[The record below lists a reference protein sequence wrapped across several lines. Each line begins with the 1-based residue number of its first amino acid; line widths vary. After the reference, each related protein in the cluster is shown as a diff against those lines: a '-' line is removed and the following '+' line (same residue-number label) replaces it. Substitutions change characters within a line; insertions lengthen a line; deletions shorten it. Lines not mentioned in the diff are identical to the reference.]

1 MGQQQG
7 VMVDLRERERVMLF
21 CAAIALVFAP
31 ADWLTIGRF
40 SWTLLAVRGGW
51 AATIAAVVL
60 AMRHT
65 GPGAR
70 RVLTVVMVMAS
81 IGFHAALAALT
92 GGGGS
97 PLFHWM
103 VAYPVAT
110 ALLLQDDIAAII
122 GAGVALCSSGLA
134 ILVADGA
141 GAVFMAQWTLQA
153 LAMTGLSLFAS
164 ISYRRMRGRETE
176 ARRAS
181 DAAIS
186 RMRASEAAIAA
197 RDEFLA
203 VAAHELRTPLTSLL
217 LHLEAIRRGVVP
229 GPGTF
234 DPAHAHHPP
243 ERRRIEA
250 VERQA
255 QRLSVLIDG
264 MLDVSRLGGGRLS
277 FELAETDLAALVRDV
292 AHGFAADAAAAGSP
306 IDVRFDVAMVGSWDA
321 GRLEQVFTNL
331 IGNAIKYGGGAPI
344 DVEGRSDDETVWIS
358 VRDRGIGIPAADQE
372 RIFRRF
378 ERAVDPQHDSGRQYR
393 GLGLGL
399 WISSEL
405 VKAFGGRISV
415 QSTPG
420 EGSTFT
426 VELPRSP
433 PGTASQPGRQRRAK
447 ASGHG
452 T

>member
-1 MGQQQG
+1 
-7 VMVDLRERERVMLF
+7 
-21 CAAIALVFAP
+21 
-31 ADWLTIGRF
+31 
-40 SWTLLAVRGGW
+40 
-51 AATIAAVVL
+51 
-60 AMRHT
+60 
-65 GPGAR
+65 
-70 RVLTVVMVMAS
+70 
-81 IGFHAALAALT
+81 
-92 GGGGS
+92 
-97 PLFHWM
+97 
-103 VAYPVAT
+103 
-110 ALLLQDDIAAII
+110 
-122 GAGVALCSSGLA
+122 
-134 ILVADGA
+134 
-141 GAVFMAQWTLQA
+141 
-153 LAMTGLSLFAS
+153 
-164 ISYRRMRGRETE
+164 
-176 ARRAS
+176 
-181 DAAIS
+181 
-186 RMRASEAAIAA
+186 
-197 RDEFLA
+197 
-203 VAAHELRTPLTSLL
+203 
-217 LHLEAIRRGVVP
+217 
-229 GPGTF
+229 
-234 DPAHAHHPP
+234 
-243 ERRRIEA
+243 
-250 VERQA
+250 
-255 QRLSVLIDG
+255 